1 MSSILTRAA
10 GACVGRAPALLLG
23 LIGAGIQRS
32 LTPAMQEAEA
42 AAQTAADL
50 KAMEKGIADGE
61 ARLAAALKQKYLN
74 PTSITFTVSDHP
86 TVLEIEPVYPTRSGL
101 AWSSGID
108 LISDGS
114 VAECNTLATFRS
126 RPLDCSMT
134 FLGKG
139 WFGTGKTWT
148 DMTSNNLVVR
158 AGGQME
164 TLVNAGIRCVHAMPM
179 CLEDERG
186 DNAKR
191 IYDDM
196 QVVGSVYRA
205 RYQLMIDRIAAWAT
219 TQAKQEMITI
229 RLGWEANHGYPW
241 SGNDLSA
248 VDLPYYTPWWE
259 EVAAIIRATLPYV
272 DITWNHLQDSSAFI
286 LRDYK
291 PADELFDVLGCDVY
305 DGNWPGY
312 WVDSDSNWNLF
323 KGSYNTGTGVVKGP
337 QGFVDYARAIGKR
350 VSFCEWGPY
359 NRLFNKDTNPAP
371 APDGSNNSVFVAKMY
386 ELFQTNADILAYE
399 NYFNGVAEH
408 RIEPTICQ
416 PLPRAAYL
424 AAWTP

>member
-1 MSSILTRAA
+1 MSLPADMQHHLVQRRNGSWLLVLWRGVGDASARFLTSEAERA
-10 GACVGRAPALLLG
+10 
-23 LIGAGIQRS
+23 S
-32 LTPAMQEAEA
+32 LTLAFSTPV
-42 AAQTAADL
+42 
-50 KAMEKGIADGE
+50 
-61 ARLAAALKQKYLN
+61 ARVRRYEPTLAPTLAAALKQKYLN

-248 VDLPYYTPWWE
+248 VDLPYYTRWWE
-259 EVAAIIRATLPYV
+259 AVAEIIRNTLPYV
-272 DITWNHLQDSSAFI
+272 DICWNHLQDSSAFI
-286 LRDYK
+286 LRDYQ
-291 PADELFDVLGCDVY
+291 PDDALFDVLGCDVY
-305 DGNWPGY
+305 DGHFTGY

-323 KGSYNTGTGVVKGP
+323 KGSYNTGTGQVKGP

-350 VSFCEWGPY
+350 VSFDEWGA
-359 NRLFNKDTNPAP
+359 FNMSGTNPLT
-371 APDGSNNSVFVAKMY
+371 PDGSNNSVFVAKMY

-399 NYFNGVAEH
+399 NYFNGPVQH

-416 PLPRAAYL
+416 PNPRAAYL